1 MTDEKDFDFT
11 RYFELKKQL
20 EEASR
25 LYYKDGVSPMSDQDF
40 DFGLKEMEALEKK
53 YPELGGENSLT
64 KRVGN
69 DLVNDFAKVS
79 HAVPMLSIAN
89 VYSKEEMAEFVRAAE
104 DGLAELDEKRETRDE
119 RGGVLDERRETRD
132 ERGGVLDDK
141 CVGRES
147 HANSFAHDRDQHL
160 VLEPQRGES
169 TKTRVYSEDSGAAR
183 EEKGDVPRASNLEPR
198 ASNLEPRASKWI
210 CEKKIDGV
218 SLSIVYENGRLKQ
231 AATRGDGAQ
240 GDDVTLNALTIADI
254 PEYFDAK
261 KLKIAPSEI
270 PQGSFEVR
278 GEVYMEREAFER
290 LNERFI
296 LEGKKT
302 FQNCRN
308 TVSGSL
314 KLKSV
319 SECKTRPMRFFA
331 YHIPQS
337 KNKTHEENLKQLQRL
352 GFNTNAYWKADTVEE
367 IMKISEE
374 IGASRDSLPFDIDGM
389 VVKLN
394 NLEHQRALGSTSK
407 SPRWAIAY
415 KFKAERAYTPLLSVE
430 FQVGRTGAVT
440 PVANLS
446 PVRLA
451 GTTVKRATLHNF
463 DEVARLDLHFGDTV
477 GVEKGGEIIPKI
489 TDVKKELRPS
499 GALPVTAPA
508 VCPVCGE
515 PLTHIDDEVILRC
528 ENLHCKAQVQ
538 CLFEHFVSR
547 EAMNIE
553 NLGPSLIASLLETGK
568 IKRIPDLYRLT
579 LDDLLSQERMAQKSA
594 QNVFDAIEAS
604 KERSLEHLLHGLGIR
619 FVGRT
624 SARNLAKH
632 FRTLEKIRTATIGEL
647 QNVTDVGER
656 IGQSVY
662 NFFHTEIYTNEVDE
676 LIELGCPTEFKG
688 VVKTLFA
695 GQTAVITGTLP
706 NMDRDE
712 ARKIIEE
719 NGGKVSGSVSK
730 KTSWVLAGE
739 AAGSKLT
746 KANELG
752 IPVHDEAWL
761 MSQIAEGDSETD
773 DSAEIPAETATE
785 IDNSKENVA
794 LERASAKPRKDEQT
808 SLF

>member
-1 MTDEKDFDFT
+1 MDQKEIDRT

-40 DFGLKEMEALEKK
+40 DFGLKEMEKLEAK
-53 YPELGGENSLT
+53 YPELRGKDSLT
-64 KRVGN
+64 QRVGS
-69 DLVNDFAKVS
+69 DLTNDFAKVA

-89 VYSKEEMAEFVRAAE
+89 VYSAEEMAEFVKAAE
-104 DGLAELDEKRETRDE
+104 EGIAALDEGAANQDGLLRSARND
-119 RGGVLDERRETRD
+119 
-132 ERGGVLDDK
+132 
-141 CVGRES
+141 
-147 HANSFAHDRDQHL
+147 
-160 VLEPQRGES
+160 
-169 TKTRVYSEDSGAAR
+169 GAR
-183 EEKGDVPRASNLEPR
+183 
-198 ASNLEPRASKWI
+198 WI
-210 CEKKIDGV
+210 CERKIDGV

-231 AATRGDGAQ
+231 AATRGDGVQ

-254 PEYFDAK
+254 PEILDAK
-261 KLKIAPSEI
+261 KLKIDPSEI
-270 PQGSFEVR
+270 PQGTFEVR

-290 LNERFI
+290 LNEQFI
-296 LEGKKT
+296 LEGKKI
-302 FQNCRN
+302 FQNPRN

-319 SECKTRPMRFFA
+319 AECKARPMRFFA

-337 KNKTHEENLKQLQRL
+337 NNKTHEENLLQLKRL
-352 GFNTNAYWKADTVEE
+352 GFHTNDYWTADTTDE
-367 IMKISEE
+367 IMKISEQ
-374 IGASRDSLPFDIDGM
+374 IGASRDSLPFEIDGM

-394 NLEHQRALGSTSK
+394 DLALQRELGTTSK

-440 PVANLS
+440 PVANLA

-489 TDVKKELRPS
+489 TDVKKELRPE
-499 GALPVTAPA
+499 GAVPVTAPTN
-508 VCPVCGE
+508 CPVCGE

-528 ENLHCKAQVQ
+528 ENMHCAAQVQ

-553 NLGPSLIASLLETGK
+553 NLGPALIASLIATGK

-579 LDDLLSQERMAQKSA
+579 LEDLESQERMAKKSA
-594 QNVFDAIEAS
+594 KNVFDAIAAS
-604 KERSLEHLLHGLGIR
+604 KERSLENLLHGLGIR

-632 FRTLEKIRTATIGEL
+632 FRTLEAIRTATVEDL

-656 IGQSVY
+656 IGKSVY
-662 NFFHTEIYTNEVDE
+662 DFFHTERYTQEIDE
-676 LIELGCPTEFKG
+676 LIALGCPTEFKG
-688 VVKTLFA
+688 VVKTLFQ

-712 ARKIIEE
+712 ARKLIEE

-752 IPVHDEAWL
+752 IPIHDEAWL
-761 MSQIAEGDSETD
+761 LAQIAYANSTE
-773 DSAEIPAETATE
+773 PAENTDAKSSQPAASQN
-785 IDNSKENVA
+785 NSDSGKQ
-794 LERASAKPRKDEQT
+794 L

>member
-1 MTDEKDFDFT
+1 MDQKEIDLT

-25 LYYKDGVSPMSDQDF
+25 LYYKEGVSPMSDQDF
-40 DFGLKEMEALEKK
+40 DFGLKEMEALEAK
-53 YPELGGENSLT
+53 YPELRGQGSLT
-64 KRVGN
+64 QRVGS
-69 DLVNDFAKVS
+69 DLTNDFAKVA

-89 VYSKEEMAEFVRAAE
+89 VYSAEEMAEFVRAAE
-104 DGLAELDEKRETRDE
+104 EGIADLDPSAAPQ
-119 RGGVLDERRETRD
+119 
-132 ERGGVLDDK
+132 DDK
-141 CVGRES
+141 KRGPS
-147 HANSFAHDRDQHL
+147 H
-160 VLEPQRGES
+160 
-169 TKTRVYSEDSGAAR
+169 
-183 EEKGDVPRASNLEPR
+183 
-198 ASNLEPRASKWI
+198 KWI
-210 CEKKIDGV
+210 CERKIDGV

-231 AATRGDGAQ
+231 AATRGDGAL

-254 PEYFDAK
+254 PETLDAK
-261 KLKIAPSEI
+261 KLKIDPSEI
-270 PQGSFEVR
+270 PQGTFEVR

-290 LNERFI
+290 LNEQFI
-296 LEGKKT
+296 LEGKKI
-302 FQNCRN
+302 FQNPRN

-319 SECKTRPMRFFA
+319 AECKTRPMRFFA

-337 KNKTHEENLKQLQRL
+337 NNKTHEENLLQLKRL
-352 GFNTNAYWKADTVEE
+352 GFHTNDYWAADTTDE
-367 IMKISEE
+367 IMKISEQ
-374 IGASRDSLPFDIDGM
+374 IGASRDSLPFEIDGM

-394 NLEHQRALGSTSK
+394 DLSMQRALGTTSK

-440 PVANLS
+440 PVANLA

-489 TDVKKELRPS
+489 TDVKKELRPI
-499 GALPVTAPA
+499 GAQPVVAPEK
-508 VCPVCGE
+508 CPVCGE
-515 PLTHIDDEVILRC
+515 PLTHVDGEVILRC
-528 ENLHCKAQVQ
+528 ENMHCAAQVQ

-553 NLGPSLIASLLETGK
+553 NLGPALIASLIATGK

-579 LDDLLSQERMAQKSA
+579 LEDLESQERMAKKSA
-594 QNVFDAIEAS
+594 KNVFDAIAAS
-604 KERSLEHLLHGLGIR
+604 KEKSLENLLHGLGIR

-632 FRTLEKIRTATIGEL
+632 FRTLDKIRAATVEDL
-647 QNVTDVGER
+647 QNVNDVGER
-656 IGQSVY
+656 IGKSVY
-662 NFFHTEIYTNEVDE
+662 DFFHTERYRNEVEE
-676 LIELGCPTEFKG
+676 LIALGLPTEFKG
-688 VVKTLFA
+688 VVKTLFQ

-706 NMDRDE
+706 SMEREE
-712 ARKIIEE
+712 ARKLIEE

-761 MSQIAEGDSETD
+761 LEQIANSESGDSEENPASATTD
-773 DSAEIPAETATE
+773 AGTAT
-785 IDNSKENVA
+785 KEAATPKNA
-794 LERASAKPRKDEQT
+794 DANGQL

>member
-1 MTDEKDFDFT
+1 MDSQKDIDRT

-40 DFGLKEMEALEKK
+40 DFGLKEMEALEAK
-53 YPELGGENSLT
+53 YPELRGKGSLT
-64 KRVGN
+64 QRVGS
-69 DLVNDFAKVS
+69 DLTNDFAKVA

-89 VYSKEEMAEFVRAAE
+89 VYSEEEMREFVNAAE
-104 DGLAELDEKRETRDE
+104 EGIAA
-119 RGGVLDERRETRD
+119 LDERRETRD
-132 ERGGVLDDK
+132 ERSAQDDK
-141 CVGRES
+141 NDEADSPIPHSPKGASGDRAQS
-147 HANSFAHDRDQHL
+147 H
-160 VLEPQRGES
+160 
-169 TKTRVYSEDSGAAR
+169 
-183 EEKGDVPRASNLEPR
+183 
-198 ASNLEPRASKWI
+198 KWI
-210 CEKKIDGV
+210 CERKIDGV
-218 SLSIVYENGRLKQ
+218 SLSVVYENGRLKQ

-261 KLKIAPSEI
+261 KLKIDPSEI
-270 PQGSFEVR
+270 PQGTFEVR

-290 LNERFI
+290 LNEQFI
-296 LEGKKT
+296 LENKKT

-319 SECKTRPMRFFA
+319 AECKTRPMRFFA

-337 KNKTHEENLKQLQRL
+337 NNATHEENLKQLKRL
-352 GFNTNAYWKADTVEE
+352 GFHTNDYWTADTVDE
-367 IMKISEE
+367 IMAISEK

-394 NLEHQRALGSTSK
+394 DLAMQRELGTTSK

-440 PVANLS
+440 PVANLA

-489 TDVKKELRPS
+489 TDVKRELRPE
-499 GALPVTAPA
+499 GASPVTAPEK
-508 VCPVCGE
+508 CPVCGE
-515 PLTHIDDEVILRC
+515 PLTHIDGEVVLRC
-528 ENLHCKAQVQ
+528 ENMHCQAQVQ

-553 NLGPSLIASLLETGK
+553 NLGPALIASLLATGK

-579 LDDLLSQERMAQKSA
+579 LEDLESQERMAKKSAKNVFEAIQASKQKS
-594 QNVFDAIEAS
+594 
-604 KERSLEHLLHGLGIR
+604 LENLLHGLGIR

-632 FRTLEKIRTATIGEL
+632 FRTLEKIRTATVEDL

-656 IGQSVY
+656 IGKSVY
-662 NFFHTEIYTNEVDE
+662 DFFHTPLYTNEIDE
-676 LIELGCPTEFKG
+676 LVSLGLPTEFKG
-688 VVKTLFA
+688 VVKTLFQ

-712 ARKIIEE
+712 ARKL
-719 NGGKVSGSVSK
+719 
-730 KTSWVLAGE
+730 TGE

-761 MSQIAEGDSETD
+761 VSQIANADDADET
-773 DSAEIPAETATE
+773 SADETASA
-785 IDNSKENVA
+785 NEN
-794 LERASAKPRKDEQT
+794 ASSSTKAAEDQM
-808 SLF
+808 SLKL

>member
-1 MTDEKDFDFT
+1 MSEQKDIDRT

-40 DFGLKEMEALEKK
+40 DFGLKEMEALEAK
-53 YPELGGENSLT
+53 YPELRGKDSLT
-64 KRVGN
+64 QRVGS
-69 DLVNDFAKVS
+69 DLTNDFAKVA

-89 VYSKEEMAEFVRAAE
+89 VYSEEEMREFVNAAE
-104 DGLAELDEKRETRDE
+104 DGIAALSDVTPHSVAGSVNMEKPIPAQGQNDN
-119 RGGVLDERRETRD
+119 L
-132 ERGGVLDDK
+132 
-141 CVGRES
+141 S
-147 HANSFAHDRDQHL
+147 SFVSRL
-160 VLEPQRGES
+160 S
-169 TKTRVYSEDSGAAR
+169 SK
-183 EEKGDVPRASNLEPR
+183 
-198 ASNLEPRASKWI
+198 KWI
-210 CEKKIDGV
+210 CERKIDGV
-218 SLSIVYENGRLKQ
+218 SLSLVYENGRLKQ
-231 AATRGDGAQ
+231 AATRGDGVQ

-261 KLKIAPSEI
+261 KLKIDSSEI
-270 PQGSFEVR
+270 PQGTFEVR

-290 LNERFI
+290 LNEQFI
-296 LEGKKT
+296 LENKKT

-319 SECKTRPMRFFA
+319 AECKTRPMRFFA

-337 KNKTHEENLKQLQRL
+337 NNKTHEENLKQLKRL
-352 GFNTNAYWKADTVEE
+352 GFHTNDYWTADTVDE
-367 IMKISEE
+367 IMKISED

-394 NLEHQRALGSTSK
+394 DLAMQRELGSTSK

-440 PVANLS
+440 PVANLA

-463 DEVARLDLHFGDTV
+463 DEVARLDLHYGDTV

-489 TDVKKELRPS
+489 TDVKRELRPA
-499 GALPVTAPA
+499 GASPVIAPEK
-508 VCPVCGE
+508 CPVCGE
-515 PLTHIDDEVILRC
+515 PLTHIDGEVILRC
-528 ENLHCKAQVQ
+528 ENMHCQAQVQ

-553 NLGPSLIASLLETGK
+553 NLGPALIASLLATGK

-579 LDDLLSQERMAQKSA
+579 LEDLESQERMAKKSA
-594 QNVFDAIEAS
+594 KNVFDAIQAS
-604 KERSLEHLLHGLGIR
+604 KQKSLENLLHGLGIR

-624 SARNLAKH
+624 SARNIAKH
-632 FRTLEKIRTATIGEL
+632 FRTLEKIRTATVEEL

-656 IGQSVY
+656 IGKSVY
-662 NFFHTEIYTNEVDE
+662 EFFHTPLYTNEIDE
-676 LIELGCPTEFKG
+676 LVSLGLPTEFKG
-688 VVKTLFA
+688 VVKTLFQ

-712 ARKIIEE
+712 ARKLIEE

-761 MSQIAEGDSETD
+761 MAQIANADANADDGSTSSPTD
-773 DSAEIPAETATE
+773 GSTGSPTYGSTGSPTDGSAEKIADAQAPAT
-785 IDNSKENVA
+785 KEDQ
-794 LERASAKPRKDEQT
+794 L
-808 SLF
+808 SLNL

>member
-1 MTDEKDFDFT
+1 MTDEKNFDFT

-25 LYYKDGVSPMSDQDF
+25 LYYKDGYSPMSDQDF
-40 DFGLKEMEALEKK
+40 DFGLKEMEALEAK
-53 YPELGGENSLT
+53 YPELRGKDSLT
-64 KRVGN
+64 QRVGS
-69 DLVNDFAKVS
+69 DLTNDFAKVT

-89 VYSKEEMAEFVRAAE
+89 VYSAEEMAEFVKAAE
-104 DGLAELDEKRETRDE
+104 DGIAEIDSSAL
-119 RGGVLDERRETRD
+119 RGAGTN
-132 ERGGVLDDK
+132 
-141 CVGRES
+141 
-147 HANSFAHDRDQHL
+147 HAA
-160 VLEPQRGES
+160 
-169 TKTRVYSEDSGAAR
+169 K
-183 EEKGDVPRASNLEPR
+183 
-198 ASNLEPRASKWI
+198 KWI
-210 CEKKIDGV
+210 CERKIDGV

-231 AATRGDGAQ
+231 AATRGDGVQ

-254 PEYFDAK
+254 PETLDAK
-261 KLKIAPSEI
+261 KLKIDPSEI
-270 PQGSFEVR
+270 PQGTFEVR

-290 LNERFI
+290 LNEQFV
-296 LEGKKT
+296 LEGKKI
-302 FQNCRN
+302 FQNPRN

-319 SECKTRPMRFFA
+319 AECKTRPMRFFA

-337 KNKTHEENLKQLQRL
+337 NNATHEENLQLLKKL
-352 GFNTNAYWKADTVEE
+352 GFHTNDYWKADTVDE
-367 IMKISEE
+367 IMKISED
-374 IGASRDSLPFDIDGM
+374 IGASRDSLPFEIDGM

-394 NLEHQRALGSTSK
+394 DLAMQRELGTTSK

-440 PVANLS
+440 PVANLA

-489 TDVKKELRPS
+489 TDVKKELRPI
-499 GALPVTAPA
+499 GAEPVTAPTN
-508 VCPVCGE
+508 CPECGE
-515 PLTHIDDEVILRC
+515 PLSHIDGEVVLRC
-528 ENLHCKAQVQ
+528 ENLHCKAMVQ

-553 NLGPSLIASLLETGK
+553 NLGPSLIASLLTTGK

-579 LDDLLSQERMAQKSA
+579 LEDLESQERMAKKSA
-594 QNVFDAIEAS
+594 QNVYDAIQKS
-604 KERSLEHLLHGLGIR
+604 KERSLENLLHGLGIR

-632 FRTLEKIRTATIGEL
+632 FRTLEKIRTATVEDL
-647 QNVTDVGER
+647 QNVNDVGER
-656 IGQSVY
+656 IGKSVY
-662 NFFHTEIYTNEVDE
+662 DFFHTERYTQEIDE
-676 LIELGCPTEFKG
+676 LVELGCPTEFKG
-688 VVKTLFA
+688 VVKTLFQ

-712 ARKIIEE
+712 ARKLIEE

-761 MSQIAEGDSETD
+761 LEQIANAGD
-773 DSAEIPAETATE
+773 DSGAGSSANDGSEMPAASPAS
-785 IDNSKENVA
+785 DKSDANEN
-794 LERASAKPRKDEQT
+794 RAGNADANGQL

>member
-1 MTDEKDFDFT
+1 MSEQKDIDRT

-40 DFGLKEMEALEKK
+40 DFGLKEMEALEAK
-53 YPELGGENSLT
+53 YPELRGKGSLT
-64 KRVGN
+64 QKVGS
-69 DLVNDFAKVS
+69 DLTNDFAKVA

-89 VYSKEEMAEFVRAAE
+89 VYSEEEMREFVRAAE
-104 DGLAELDEKRETRDE
+104 EGIASLETSLDPSRIRAQDDEKGHAQGDEKRAT
-119 RGGVLDERRETRD
+119 
-132 ERGGVLDDK
+132 
-141 CVGRES
+141 
-147 HANSFAHDRDQHL
+147 
-160 VLEPQRGES
+160 
-169 TKTRVYSEDSGAAR
+169 
-183 EEKGDVPRASNLEPR
+183 
-198 ASNLEPRASKWI
+198 WI
-210 CEKKIDGV
+210 CERKIDGV
-218 SLSIVYENGRLKQ
+218 SLSVVYENGRLKQ

-261 KLKIAPSEI
+261 KLKIDPSEI
-270 PQGSFEVR
+270 PQGTFEVR

-290 LNERFI
+290 LNEQFI
-296 LEGKKT
+296 LENKKT

-319 SECKTRPMRFFA
+319 AECKTRPMRFFA

-337 KNKTHEENLKQLQRL
+337 INATHEENLKQLKRL
-352 GFNTNAYWKADTVEE
+352 GFHTNDYWTANTVDE

-394 NLEHQRALGSTSK
+394 DLAMQRELGSTSK

-440 PVANLS
+440 PVANLA

-463 DEVARLDLHFGDTV
+463 DEVARLDLHYGDTV

-489 TDVKKELRPS
+489 TDVKRELRPA
-499 GALPVTAPA
+499 GASPVVAPEK
-508 VCPVCGE
+508 CPVCGE
-515 PLTHIDDEVILRC
+515 PLTHIDGEVILRC
-528 ENLHCKAQVQ
+528 ENMHCQAQVQ

-553 NLGPSLIASLLETGK
+553 NLGPALIASLLATGK

-579 LDDLLSQERMAQKSA
+579 LEDLESQERMAKKSA
-594 QNVFDAIEAS
+594 KNVFDAIAAS
-604 KERSLEHLLHGLGIR
+604 KQRSLENLLHGLGIR

-624 SARNLAKH
+624 SARNIAKH
-632 FRTLEKIRTATIGEL
+632 FRTLEKIRTATVEEL

-656 IGQSVY
+656 IGKSVY
-662 NFFHTEIYTNEVDE
+662 EFFHTPLYTNEIDE
-676 LIELGCPTEFKG
+676 LVALGLPTEFKG
-688 VVKTLFA
+688 VVKTLFQ

-712 ARKIIEE
+712 ARKLIEE

-761 MSQIAEGDSETD
+761 MAQIANADESGD
-773 DSAEIPAETATE
+773 DSDENDAPANEASHATKPAE
-785 IDNSKENVA
+785 D
-794 LERASAKPRKDEQT
+794 QM
-808 SLF
+808 SLDI

>member
-1 MTDEKDFDFT
+1 MESQKELDRT

-53 YPELGGENSLT
+53 YPELGGANSLT
-64 KRVGN
+64 KKVGS
-69 DLVNDFAKVS
+69 DLTNDFAKVS

-89 VYSKEEMAEFVRAAE
+89 VYSEEEMREFVNAAE
-104 DGLAELDEKRETRDE
+104 EGIAGLDSIASLQNDNSSVTPHSVAGAVDTENPIPAQ
-119 RGGVLDERRETRD
+119 
-132 ERGGVLDDK
+132 
-141 CVGRES
+141 GRKDNSSSKGANGDRPHTS
-147 HANSFAHDRDQHL
+147 HLTPH
-160 VLEPQRGES
+160 
-169 TKTRVYSEDSGAAR
+169 
-183 EEKGDVPRASNLEPR
+183 
-198 ASNLEPRASKWI
+198 KWI
-210 CEKKIDGV
+210 CERKIDGV
-218 SLSIVYENGRLKQ
+218 SLSLVYENGRLKQ

-261 KLKIAPSEI
+261 KLKINPSEI
-270 PQGSFEVR
+270 PQGTFEVR

-290 LNERFI
+290 LNEQFI
-296 LEGKKT
+296 LENKKT

-319 SECKTRPMRFFA
+319 AECKTRPMRFFA

-337 KNKTHEENLKQLQRL
+337 NNATHEENLKQLKRL
-352 GFNTNAYWKADTVEE
+352 GFHTNDYWTADTVDE

-394 NLEHQRALGSTSK
+394 DLAMQRELGSTSK

-440 PVANLS
+440 PVANLA

-489 TDVKKELRPS
+489 TDVKRELRPA
-499 GALPVTAPA
+499 GAMPVTAPEK
-508 VCPVCGE
+508 CPVCGE
-515 PLTHIDDEVILRC
+515 PLTHIDGEVVLRC
-528 ENLHCKAQVQ
+528 ENMHCQAQVQ

-553 NLGPSLIASLLETGK
+553 NLGPALIASLLASGK

-579 LDDLLSQERMAQKSA
+579 LEDLESQERMAKKSAKNVYDAINASKQKS
-594 QNVFDAIEAS
+594 
-604 KERSLEHLLHGLGIR
+604 LENLLHGLGIR

-632 FRTLEKIRTATIGEL
+632 FRTLEKIRTATVEEL

-656 IGQSVY
+656 IGKSVY
-662 NFFHTEIYTNEVDE
+662 DFFHTPLYTNEIDE
-676 LIELGCPTEFKG
+676 LVALGLPTEFKG
-688 VVKTLFA
+688 VVKTLFQ

-712 ARKIIEE
+712 ARKLIEE

-746 KANELG
+746 NANELG
-752 IPVHDEAWL
+752 LPVHDEAWL
-761 MSQIAEGDSETD
+761 VAQIANADAASDAVSD
-773 DSAEIPAETATE
+773 DGINNRP
-785 IDNSKENVA
+785 DPGMN
-794 LERASAKPRKDEQT
+794 PG
-808 SLF
+808 

>member
-1 MTDEKDFDFT
+1 MDQKELDRT

-40 DFGLKEMEALEKK
+40 DFGLKEMEALEAKH
-53 YPELGGENSLT
+53 PELRGKESLT
-64 KRVGN
+64 QRVGS
-69 DLVNDFAKVS
+69 DLTNDFAKVA

-89 VYSKEEMAEFVRAAE
+89 VYSEEEMREFVRAAE
-104 DGLAELDEKRETRDE
+104 EGIAALDERRQPYKASDATNEVGHNRAEWLGLERSDSPKTRDE
-119 RGGVLDERRETRD
+119 REIPGQAGN
-132 ERGGVLDDK
+132 DK
-141 CVGRES
+141 FA
-147 HANSFAHDRDQHL
+147 ANDKHDRAHTSKRSDLSSKH
-160 VLEPQRGES
+160 
-169 TKTRVYSEDSGAAR
+169 
-183 EEKGDVPRASNLEPR
+183 
-198 ASNLEPRASKWI
+198 KWI
-210 CEKKIDGV
+210 CERKIDGV
-218 SLSIVYENGRLKQ
+218 SLSLVYENGRLKQ

-240 GDDVTLNALTIADI
+240 GDDVTNNALTIKDI

-261 KLKIAPSEI
+261 KLKIDPSEI
-270 PQGSFEVR
+270 PQGTFEVR

-290 LNERFI
+290 LNEQFI
-296 LEGKKT
+296 LENKKT

-319 SECKTRPMRFFA
+319 AECKTRPMRFFA

-337 KNKTHEENLKQLQRL
+337 NNATHEENLKQLKRL
-352 GFNTNAYWKADTVEE
+352 GFHTNDYWTADTVDE
-367 IMKISEE
+367 IMAISEK

-394 NLEHQRALGSTSK
+394 DLAMQRELGSTSK

-440 PVANLS
+440 PVANLA

-463 DEVARLDLHFGDTV
+463 DEVARLDLHYGDTV

-489 TDVKKELRPS
+489 TDVKRELRPE
-499 GALPVTAPA
+499 GAKPVIAPEK
-508 VCPVCGE
+508 CPVCGE
-515 PLTHIDDEVILRC
+515 PLTHIDGEVILRC
-528 ENLHCKAQVQ
+528 ENMHCQAQVQ

-553 NLGPSLIASLLETGK
+553 NLGPALIASLLATGK

-579 LDDLLSQERMAQKSA
+579 LEDLESQERMAKKSAKNVYDAIAASKQKS
-594 QNVFDAIEAS
+594 
-604 KERSLEHLLHGLGIR
+604 LENLLHGLGIR

-624 SARNLAKH
+624 SARNIAKH
-632 FRTLEKIRTATIGEL
+632 FRTLEKIRTATVEEL

-656 IGQSVY
+656 IGKSVY
-662 NFFHTEIYTNEVDE
+662 DFFHTPLYTNEIDE
-676 LIELGCPTEFKG
+676 LVALGLPTEFKG
-688 VVKTLFA
+688 IVKTLFQ

-712 ARKIIEE
+712 ARKLIEE

-761 MSQIAEGDSETD
+761 MAQITGADAATD
-773 DSAEIPAETATE
+773 DGSTGSPTISPTDSSAAPAA
-785 IDNSKENVA
+785 KEDQ
-794 LERASAKPRKDEQT
+794 L
-808 SLF
+808 SLNL

>member
-1 MTDEKDFDFT
+1 MTDQKEIDFS

-25 LYYKDGVSPMSDQDF
+25 LYYKDGYSPMSDQDF
-40 DFGLKEMEALEKK
+40 DFGLKEMEALEAK
-53 YPELGGENSLT
+53 YPELRGKNSLT
-64 KRVGN
+64 QKVGS
-69 DLVNDFAKVS
+69 DLTNDFAKVA

-89 VYSKEEMAEFVRAAE
+89 VYSEEEMREFVNAAE
-104 DGLAELDEKRETRDE
+104 EGINSLDERRQPYKASDATNEVGHNRAEWLGLERSDSPKTRDE
-119 RGGVLDERRETRD
+119 RENSPIPHSPKGANGDRAQ
-132 ERGGVLDDK
+132 
-141 CVGRES
+141 S
-147 HANSFAHDRDQHL
+147 H
-160 VLEPQRGES
+160 
-169 TKTRVYSEDSGAAR
+169 T
-183 EEKGDVPRASNLEPR
+183 
-198 ASNLEPRASKWI
+198 WI
-210 CEKKIDGV
+210 CERKIDGV
-218 SLSIVYENGRLKQ
+218 SLSLVYENGRLKQ

-240 GDDVTLNALTIADI
+240 GDDVTNNALTIKDI

-261 KLKIAPSEI
+261 KLKIDPSEI
-270 PQGSFEVR
+270 PQGTFEVR

-290 LNERFI
+290 LNEQFI
-296 LEGKKT
+296 LENKKT

-319 SECKTRPMRFFA
+319 AECKTRPMRFFA

-337 KNKTHEENLKQLQRL
+337 NNATHEENLKQLKRL
-352 GFNTNAYWKADTVEE
+352 GFHTNDYWTADTVDE
-367 IMKISEE
+367 IMAISEK

-394 NLEHQRALGSTSK
+394 DLAMQRELGSTSK

-440 PVANLS
+440 PVANLA

-463 DEVARLDLHFGDTV
+463 DEVARLDLHYGDTV

-489 TDVKKELRPS
+489 TDVKRELRPE
-499 GALPVTAPA
+499 GAKPVIAPEK
-508 VCPVCGE
+508 CPVCGE
-515 PLTHIDDEVILRC
+515 PLTHIDGEVILRC
-528 ENLHCKAQVQ
+528 ENMHCQAQVQ

-553 NLGPSLIASLLETGK
+553 NLGPALIASLLSTGK

-579 LDDLLSQERMAQKSA
+579 LEDLESQERMAKKSAKNVYDAIAASKQKS
-594 QNVFDAIEAS
+594 
-604 KERSLEHLLHGLGIR
+604 LENLLHGLGIR

-624 SARNLAKH
+624 SARNIAKH
-632 FRTLEKIRTATIGEL
+632 FRTLEKIRTATVEEL

-656 IGQSVY
+656 IGKSVY
-662 NFFHTEIYTNEVDE
+662 DFFHTPLYTNEIDE
-676 LIELGCPTEFKG
+676 LVALGIPTEFKG
-688 VVKTLFA
+688 IVKTLFQ

-712 ARKIIEE
+712 ARKLIEE

-761 MSQIAEGDSETD
+761 MAQIANADAATD
-773 DSAEIPAETATE
+773 DDSTGSPTTSPTDSSAAPAA
-785 IDNSKENVA
+785 KEDQ
-794 LERASAKPRKDEQT
+794 L
-808 SLF
+808 SLNL

>member
-1 MTDEKDFDFT
+1 MDQKELDRT

-40 DFGLKEMEALEKK
+40 DFGLKEMEALEAK
-53 YPELGGENSLT
+53 YPELRGKNSLT
-64 KRVGN
+64 QRVGS
-69 DLVNDFAKVS
+69 DLTNDFAKVA

-89 VYSKEEMAEFVRAAE
+89 VYSEEEMREFVTAAE
-104 DGLAELDEKRETRDE
+104 EGINS
-119 RGGVLDERRETRD
+119 LDERLKTKET
-132 ERGGVLDDK
+132 
-141 CVGRES
+141 
-147 HANSFAHDRDQHL
+147 Q
-160 VLEPQRGES
+160 GES
-169 TKTRVYSEDSGAAR
+169 RTDKLAGQYDRAVAPDAEGVKDER
-183 EEKGDVPRASNLEPR
+183 EEKTSLSSIVLS
-198 ASNLEPRASKWI
+198 SKHKWI
-210 CEKKIDGV
+210 CERKIDGV
-218 SLSIVYENGRLKQ
+218 SLSLVYENGRLKQ

-240 GDDVTLNALTIADI
+240 GDDVTLNALTIKDI

-261 KLKIAPSEI
+261 KLKIDPSEI
-270 PQGSFEVR
+270 PQGTFEVR

-290 LNERFI
+290 LNEQFI
-296 LEGKKT
+296 LENKKT

-319 SECKTRPMRFFA
+319 AECKTRPMRFFA

-337 KNKTHEENLKQLQRL
+337 NNATHEENLKQLKRL
-352 GFNTNAYWKADTVEE
+352 GFHTNDYWTADTVDE
-367 IMKISEE
+367 IMAISEK

-394 NLEHQRALGSTSK
+394 DLAMQRELGSTSK

-440 PVANLS
+440 PVANLA

-463 DEVARLDLHFGDTV
+463 DEVARLDLHYGDTV

-489 TDVKKELRPS
+489 TDVKRELRPE
-499 GALPVTAPA
+499 GAKPVIAPEK
-508 VCPVCGE
+508 CPVCGE
-515 PLTHIDDEVILRC
+515 PLTHIDGEVILRC
-528 ENLHCKAQVQ
+528 ENMHCQAQVQ

-553 NLGPSLIASLLETGK
+553 NLGPALIASLLATGK

-579 LDDLLSQERMAQKSA
+579 LEDLESQERMAKKSA
-594 QNVFDAIEAS
+594 KNVFDAIEAS
-604 KERSLEHLLHGLGIR
+604 KQKSLENLLHGLGIR

-624 SARNLAKH
+624 SARNIAKH
-632 FRTLEKIRTATIGEL
+632 FRTLEKIRTATVEEL

-656 IGQSVY
+656 IGKSVY
-662 NFFHTEIYTNEVDE
+662 EFFHTPLYTQEIEE
-676 LIELGCPTEFKG
+676 LIALGLPTEFKG
-688 VVKTLFA
+688 VVKTLFQ

-712 ARKIIEE
+712 ARKLIEE

-761 MSQIAEGDSETD
+761 VAQIANADAASDDGSTGSPTD
-773 DSAEIPAETATE
+773 GSTEKTADAQAPAA
-785 IDNSKENVA
+785 KEDQLS
-794 LERASAKPRKDEQT
+794 LE
-808 SLF
+808 L

>member
-1 MTDEKDFDFT
+1 MTEQKDFDYT

-25 LYYKDGVSPMSDQDF
+25 LYYKEGVSPMSDQDF
-40 DFGLKEMEALEKK
+40 DFGLKEMEALEAK
-53 YPELGGENSLT
+53 YPELRGQGSLT
-64 KRVGN
+64 QRVGS
-69 DLVNDFAKVS
+69 DLTNDFAKVA

-89 VYSKEEMAEFVRAAE
+89 VYSAEEMAEFVRAAE
-104 DGLAELDEKRETRDE
+104 DGIADVSMDSIASLQNDTGDKM
-119 RGGVLDERRETRD
+119 RGP
-132 ERGGVLDDK
+132 
-141 CVGRES
+141 S
-147 HANSFAHDRDQHL
+147 H
-160 VLEPQRGES
+160 
-169 TKTRVYSEDSGAAR
+169 
-183 EEKGDVPRASNLEPR
+183 
-198 ASNLEPRASKWI
+198 KWI
-210 CEKKIDGV
+210 CERKIDGV

-261 KLKIAPSEI
+261 KLKIDPSEI
-270 PQGSFEVR
+270 PQGIFEVR

-290 LNERFI
+290 LNEQFI
-296 LEGKKT
+296 LEGKKI
-302 FQNCRN
+302 FQNPRN

-319 SECKTRPMRFFA
+319 AECKTRPMRFFA

-337 KNKTHEENLKQLQRL
+337 DNKTHEENLQQLKKL
-352 GFNTNAYWKADTVEE
+352 GFHTNDYWTADNTDE
-367 IMKISEE
+367 IMKISED
-374 IGASRDSLPFDIDGM
+374 IGASRDSLPFEIDGM

-394 NLEHQRALGSTSK
+394 DLAMQRELGTTSK

-440 PVANLS
+440 PVANLA

-489 TDVKKELRPS
+489 TDVKKELRPA
-499 GALPVTAPA
+499 GAQPVAAPSN
-508 VCPVCGE
+508 CPVCGE
-515 PLTHIDDEVILRC
+515 PLAHIDGEVILRC
-528 ENLHCKAQVQ
+528 ENMHCAAQVQ

-553 NLGPSLIASLLETGK
+553 NLGPALIASLIATGK

-579 LDDLLSQERMAQKSA
+579 IEDLESQERMAKKSA
-594 QNVFDAIEAS
+594 KNVYDAIAAS
-604 KERSLEHLLHGLGIR
+604 KERSLENLLHGLGIR

-632 FRTLEKIRTATIGEL
+632 FRTLEAIRTATVEDL

-656 IGQSVY
+656 IGKSVY
-662 NFFHTEIYTNEVDE
+662 DFFHTERYTQEIDE
-676 LIELGCPTEFKG
+676 LVELGCPTEFKG
-688 VVKTLFA
+688 VVKTLFQ

-706 NMDRDE
+706 SMEREE
-712 ARKIIEE
+712 ARKLIEE

-761 MSQIAEGDSETD
+761 LEQIAAADSGDIPSDEGAGDTSD
-773 DSAEIPAETATE
+773 GSKKPA
-785 IDNSKENVA
+785 
-794 LERASAKPRKDEQT
+794 ASATSDSGDKQKTAGDTPAADANGQL

>member
-1 MTDEKDFDFT
+1 MSDQKDIDRT

-40 DFGLKEMEALEKK
+40 DFGLKEMEALEAK
-53 YPELGGENSLT
+53 YPELRGKESLT
-64 KRVGN
+64 QRVGS
-69 DLVNDFAKVS
+69 DLTNDFAKVA

-89 VYSKEEMAEFVRAAE
+89 VYSEEEMREFVRAAE
-104 DGLAELDEKRETRDE
+104 EGIAALDERRQPYKASDATNEIGHNRAEWLGLERSDSPKTRDE
-119 RGGVLDERRETRD
+119 REIPGQAGN
-132 ERGGVLDDK
+132 DK
-141 CVGRES
+141 
-147 HANSFAHDRDQHL
+147 HDRAHTSKRSDLTAH
-160 VLEPQRGES
+160 
-169 TKTRVYSEDSGAAR
+169 
-183 EEKGDVPRASNLEPR
+183 
-198 ASNLEPRASKWI
+198 KWI
-210 CEKKIDGV
+210 CERKIDGV
-218 SLSIVYENGRLKQ
+218 SLSLVYENGRLKQ
-231 AATRGDGAQ
+231 AATRGDGVQ
-240 GDDVTLNALTIADI
+240 GDDVTLNALTIKDI
-254 PEYFDAK
+254 PEHFDAK
-261 KLKIAPSEI
+261 KLKIDPSEI
-270 PQGSFEVR
+270 PQGTFEVR
-278 GEVYMEREAFER
+278 GEVYMEREAFEH
-290 LNERFI
+290 LNEQFI
-296 LEGKKT
+296 LENKKT

-319 SECKTRPMRFFA
+319 AECKTRPMRFFA

-337 KNKTHEENLKQLQRL
+337 NNATHEENLKQLKRL
-352 GFNTNAYWKADTVEE
+352 GFHTNDYWTADTVDE
-367 IMKISEE
+367 IMAISEK

-394 NLEHQRALGSTSK
+394 DLAMQRELGSTSK

-440 PVANLS
+440 PVANLA

-451 GTTVKRATLHNF
+451 GPTVKRATPHNF
-463 DEVARLDLHFGDTV
+463 DEVARLDLHYGDTV

-489 TDVKKELRPS
+489 TDVKKELRPA
-499 GALPVTAPA
+499 GAQPVTAPDK
-508 VCPVCGE
+508 CPECGE
-515 PLTHIDDEVILRC
+515 PLTHIDGEVILRC

-553 NLGPSLIASLLETGK
+553 NLGPALIASLLATGK

-579 LDDLLSQERMAQKSA
+579 LEDLESQERMAKKSA
-594 QNVFDAIEAS
+594 KNVFDAIQAS
-604 KERSLEHLLHGLGIR
+604 KQKSLENLLHGLGIR

-624 SARNLAKH
+624 SARNIAKH
-632 FRTLEKIRTATIGEL
+632 FRTLEKIRTATVEEL

-656 IGQSVY
+656 IGKSVY
-662 NFFHTEIYTNEVDE
+662 EFFHTPLYTNEIDE
-676 LIELGCPTEFKG
+676 LVALGLPTKFKG
-688 VVKTLFA
+688 IVKTLFQ

-712 ARKIIEE
+712 ARKLIEE

-761 MSQIAEGDSETD
+761 MAQIANADQ
-773 DSAEIPAETATE
+773 SADGNSQPQNDESSVTISAAT
-785 IDNSKENVA
+785 
-794 LERASAKPRKDEQT
+794 ASAKEDQL
-808 SLF
+808 SLNL

>member
-1 MTDEKDFDFT
+1 MSETRATDFS

-25 LYYKDGVSPMSDQDF
+25 LYYKDGYSPMSDQDF
-40 DFGLKEMEALEKK
+40 DFGLKEMEALEAK
-53 YPELGGENSLT
+53 YPELRGNASLT
-64 KRVGN
+64 QHVGS
-69 DLVNDFAKVS
+69 DLTNDFAKVS

-89 VYSKEEMAEFVRAAE
+89 VYSAEEMAEFVKAAE
-104 DGLAELDEKRETRDE
+104 EGMENLGAGKRAT
-119 RGGVLDERRETRD
+119 
-132 ERGGVLDDK
+132 
-141 CVGRES
+141 S
-147 HANSFAHDRDQHL
+147 AH
-160 VLEPQRGES
+160 
-169 TKTRVYSEDSGAAR
+169 T
-183 EEKGDVPRASNLEPR
+183 
-198 ASNLEPRASKWI
+198 WI
-210 CEKKIDGV
+210 CERKIDGV
-218 SLSIVYENGRLKQ
+218 SLSLVYENGRLKQ

-254 PEYFDAK
+254 PETLDAK
-261 KLKIAPSEI
+261 KLKIDPSEI
-270 PQGSFEVR
+270 PQGTFEVR
-278 GEVYMEREAFER
+278 GEVYMERSAFEE
-290 LNERFI
+290 LNDRFV

-302 FQNCRN
+302 FQNPRN

-319 SECKTRPMRFFA
+319 AECKTRPMRFLA

-337 KNKTHEENLKQLQRL
+337 NNSTHEENLQQLKKL
-352 GFNTNAYWKADTVEE
+352 GFHTNDFWTAENVDE
-367 IMKISEE
+367 IMKISEQ
-374 IGASRDSLPFDIDGM
+374 IGESRDSLPFDIDGM

-394 NLEHQRALGSTSK
+394 DLAMQRALGTTSK

-440 PVANLS
+440 PVANLA

-463 DEVARLDLHFGDTV
+463 DEVARLDLHYGDTV

-489 TDVKKELRPS
+489 TDVKKELRPA
-499 GALPVTAPA
+499 GAMPIVAPER
-508 VCPVCGE
+508 CPVCGE
-515 PLTHIDDEVILRC
+515 PLTHIDGEVVLRC
-528 ENLHCKAQVQ
+528 DNLHCKAMVQ

-553 NLGPSLIASLLETGK
+553 NMGPSLIASLLETGK

-579 LDDLLSQERMAQKSA
+579 VEDLQSQERMAEKSAKNVYEAIQKSKD
-594 QNVFDAIEAS
+594 Q
-604 KERSLEHLLHGLGIR
+604 SLERLLHGLGIR

-624 SARNLAKH
+624 SAKNLAKH
-632 FRTLEKIRTATIGEL
+632 FRTLEKIRTATIEDL

-656 IGQSVY
+656 IGKSVY
-662 NFFHTEIYTNEVDE
+662 DFFHTPVYTNEVDE
-676 LIELGCPTEFKG
+676 LVELGCPTEFKG
-688 VVKTLFA
+688 IIKSLFQ

-706 NMDRDE
+706 NMEREE
-712 ARKIIEE
+712 ARRLIEE

-746 KANELG
+746 KAKELG
-752 IPVHDEAWL
+752 VPVHDEAWL
-761 MSQIAEGDSETD
+761 MEQIANSDSGESSDSGNESTD
-773 DSAEIPAETATE
+773 GTTSAEKEKPAAQG
-785 IDNSKENVA
+785 NGQ
-794 LERASAKPRKDEQT
+794 L

>member
-1 MTDEKDFDFT
+1 MIDQKEIDFS

-25 LYYKDGVSPMSDQDF
+25 LYYKDGISPMSDQDF
-40 DFGLKEMEALEKK
+40 DFGLKEMEKLEKT
-53 YPELGGENSLT
+53 YPELASKASLT
-64 KRVGN
+64 KKVGS
-69 DLVNDFAKVS
+69 DLTNDFAKIT

-89 VYSKEEMAEFVRAAE
+89 VYSAEEMAEFVKAAE
-104 DGLAELDEKRETRDE
+104 DAAPESGL
-119 RGGVLDERRETRD
+119 G
-132 ERGGVLDDK
+132 
-141 CVGRES
+141 
-147 HANSFAHDRDQHL
+147 
-160 VLEPQRGES
+160 
-169 TKTRVYSEDSGAAR
+169 
-183 EEKGDVPRASNLEPR
+183 PRASSLGPHI
-198 ASNLEPRASKWI
+198 WI
-210 CEKKIDGV
+210 CERKIDGV
-218 SLSIVYENGRLKQ
+218 SLSVIYENGRLKQ
-231 AATRGDGAQ
+231 AVTRGDGTQ

-254 PEYFDAK
+254 PETLDAK
-261 KLKIAPSEI
+261 KLKIDPGEI
-270 PQGSFEVR
+270 PQGIFEVR

-290 LNERFI
+290 LNEQFI
-296 LEGKKT
+296 LEGKKI
-302 FQNCRN
+302 FQNPRN

-319 SECKTRPMRFFA
+319 AECKTRPMRFFA

-337 KNKTHEENLKQLQRL
+337 GNKTHEENLLQLKKL
-352 GFNTNAYWKADTVEE
+352 GFHTNDYWKADTVDE
-367 IMKISEE
+367 IMKISED
-374 IGASRDSLPFDIDGM
+374 IGASRDSLPFEIDGM

-394 NLEHQRALGSTSK
+394 DLAMQRELGTTSK

-440 PVANLS
+440 PVANLA

-489 TDVKKELRPS
+489 TDVKKELRPA

-508 VCPVCGE
+508 NCPECGE
-515 PLTHIDDEVILRC
+515 PLTHVDGEVILRC

-553 NLGPSLIASLLETGK
+553 NLGPALIASLIASGK

-579 LDDLLSQERMAQKSA
+579 IEDLESQERMAKKSA
-594 QNVFDAIEAS
+594 KNVFDAIAAS
-604 KERSLEHLLHGLGIR
+604 KEKSLENLLHGLGIR

-632 FRTLEKIRTATIGEL
+632 FRTLEKIRTATVEDL
-647 QNVTDVGER
+647 QNVNDVGER
-656 IGQSVY
+656 IGKSVY
-662 NFFHTEIYTNEVDE
+662 DFFHTPLYTNEIDE
-676 LIELGCPTEFKG
+676 LVELGLPTEFKG
-688 VVKTLFA
+688 VVKTLFQ

-706 NMDRDE
+706 NMEREE
-712 ARKIIEE
+712 ARKLIEE

-761 MSQIAEGDSETD
+761 LAQIAGA
-773 DSAEIPAETATE
+773 DSANASEGANEGNEAPATSPAS
-785 IDNSKENVA
+785 DKNNANEN
-794 LERASAKPRKDEQT
+794 RAGNADANGQL

>member
-1 MTDEKDFDFT
+1 MIDQKEIDFS

-25 LYYKDGVSPMSDQDF
+25 LYYKDGISPMSDQDF
-40 DFGLKEMEALEKK
+40 DFGLKEMEKLEKT
-53 YPELGGENSLT
+53 YPELASKASLT
-64 KRVGN
+64 KKVGS
-69 DLVNDFAKVS
+69 DLTNDFAKIT

-89 VYSKEEMAEFVRAAE
+89 VYSAEEMAEFVKAAE
-104 DGLAELDEKRETRDE
+104 DAAPESGL
-119 RGGVLDERRETRD
+119 G
-132 ERGGVLDDK
+132 
-141 CVGRES
+141 
-147 HANSFAHDRDQHL
+147 
-160 VLEPQRGES
+160 
-169 TKTRVYSEDSGAAR
+169 
-183 EEKGDVPRASNLEPR
+183 PRASSLGPHI
-198 ASNLEPRASKWI
+198 WI
-210 CEKKIDGV
+210 CERKIDGV
-218 SLSIVYENGRLKQ
+218 SLSVIYENGRLKQ
-231 AATRGDGAQ
+231 AVTRGDGTQ

-254 PEYFDAK
+254 PETLDAK
-261 KLKIAPSEI
+261 KLKIDPGEI
-270 PQGSFEVR
+270 PQGIFEVR

-290 LNERFI
+290 LNEQFI
-296 LEGKKT
+296 LEGKKI
-302 FQNCRN
+302 FQNPRN

-319 SECKTRPMRFFA
+319 AECKTRPMRFFA

-337 KNKTHEENLKQLQRL
+337 GNKTHEENLLQLKKL
-352 GFNTNAYWKADTVEE
+352 GFHTNDYWKADTVDE
-367 IMKISEE
+367 IMKISED
-374 IGASRDSLPFDIDGM
+374 IGASRDSLPFEIDGM

-394 NLEHQRALGSTSK
+394 DLAMQRELGTTSK

-440 PVANLS
+440 PVANLA

-489 TDVKKELRPS
+489 TDVKKELRPA

-508 VCPVCGE
+508 NCPECGE
-515 PLTHIDDEVILRC
+515 PLTHVDGEVILRC

-553 NLGPSLIASLLETGK
+553 NLGPALIASLIATGK

-579 LDDLLSQERMAQKSA
+579 IEDLESQERMAKKSA
-594 QNVFDAIEAS
+594 KNVFDAIAAS
-604 KERSLEHLLHGLGIR
+604 KERSLENLLHGLGIR

-632 FRTLEKIRTATIGEL
+632 FRTLEAIRTATVEDL
-647 QNVTDVGER
+647 QNVNDVGER
-656 IGQSVY
+656 IGKSVY
-662 NFFHTEIYTNEVDE
+662 EFFHTPLYTNEIDE
-676 LIELGCPTEFKG
+676 LVTLGLPTEFKG
-688 VVKTLFA
+688 VVKTLFQ

-712 ARKIIEE
+712 ARKLIEE

-761 MSQIAEGDSETD
+761 LEQINNTNTER
-773 DSAEIPAETATE
+773 PA
-785 IDNSKENVA
+785 
-794 LERASAKPRKDEQT
+794 ASGEPEQT

>member
-1 MTDEKDFDFT
+1 MDQKDIDRT

-25 LYYKDGVSPMSDQDF
+25 LYYKEGVSPMSDQDF
-40 DFGLKEMEALEKK
+40 DFGLKEMEALEAK
-53 YPELGGENSLT
+53 YPELRGKDSLT
-64 KRVGN
+64 QRVGS
-69 DLVNDFAKVS
+69 DLTNDFAKVA

-89 VYSKEEMAEFVRAAE
+89 VYSAEEMAEFVKAAE
-104 DGLAELDEKRETRDE
+104 DGISA
-119 RGGVLDERRETRD
+119 
-132 ERGGVLDDK
+132 
-141 CVGRES
+141 
-147 HANSFAHDRDQHL
+147 
-160 VLEPQRGES
+160 LEPQ
-169 TKTRVYSEDSGAAR
+169 T
-183 EEKGDVPRASNLEPR
+183 SNPKATEGRDLTPHT
-198 ASNLEPRASKWI
+198 WI
-210 CEKKIDGV
+210 CERKIDGV

-254 PEYFDAK
+254 PETLDAK
-261 KLKIAPSEI
+261 KLKIDPSEI
-270 PQGSFEVR
+270 PQGTFEVR

-290 LNERFI
+290 LNEQFI
-296 LEGKKT
+296 LEGKKI
-302 FQNCRN
+302 FQNPRN

-319 SECKTRPMRFFA
+319 AECKTRPMRFFA

-337 KNKTHEENLKQLQRL
+337 NNKTHEENLLQLKRL
-352 GFNTNAYWKADTVEE
+352 GFHTNDYWTADTTDE
-367 IMKISEE
+367 IMKISEQ
-374 IGASRDSLPFDIDGM
+374 IGASRDSLPFEIDGM

-394 NLEHQRALGSTSK
+394 DLAMQRALGTTSK

-440 PVANLS
+440 PVANLA

-463 DEVARLDLHFGDTV
+463 DEVSRLDLHYGDTV

-489 TDVKKELRPS
+489 TDVKKDLRPA
-499 GALPVTAPA
+499 GAVPVTAPEK
-508 VCPVCGE
+508 CPVCGE
-515 PLTHIDDEVILRC
+515 PLTHIDGEVILRC
-528 ENLHCKAQVQ
+528 ENMHCPAQVQ

-553 NLGPSLIASLLETGK
+553 NLGPALIASLIATGK

-579 LDDLLSQERMAQKSA
+579 LEDLESQERMAKKSA
-594 QNVFDAIEAS
+594 KNVFDAIAAS
-604 KERSLEHLLHGLGIR
+604 KERSLENLLHGLGIR

-632 FRTLEKIRTATIGEL
+632 FRTLEAIRTATVEDL

-656 IGQSVY
+656 IGKSVY
-662 NFFHTEIYTNEVDE
+662 DFFHTPLYTNEIDE

-688 VVKTLFA
+688 VVKTLFQ

-706 NMDRDE
+706 SMDRDE
-712 ARKIIEE
+712 ARKLIEE

-730 KTSWVLAGE
+730 KTSWVLAGD

-761 MSQIAEGDSETD
+761 LQQIASSADESVTDSVNN
-773 DSAEIPAETATE
+773 AEN
-785 IDNSKENVA
+785 NSENG
-794 LERASAKPRKDEQT
+794 LPSPSRARNDVQNPNEQL

>member
-1 MTDEKDFDFT
+1 MDQKEIDRT

-25 LYYKDGVSPMSDQDF
+25 LYYKEGVSPMSDQDF
-40 DFGLKEMEALEKK
+40 DFGLKEMESLEAK
-53 YPELGGENSLT
+53 YPELRGQGSLT
-64 KRVGN
+64 QKVGS
-69 DLVNDFAKVS
+69 DLTNDFAKVA

-89 VYSKEEMAEFVRAAE
+89 VYSAEEMAEFVRAAE
-104 DGLAELDEKRETRDE
+104 EGIAS
-119 RGGVLDERRETRD
+119 LDERSFDSEQSSSLRMTTP
-132 ERGGVLDDK
+132 
-141 CVGRES
+141 
-147 HANSFAHDRDQHL
+147 NSELRIPNFH
-160 VLEPQRGES
+160 
-169 TKTRVYSEDSGAAR
+169 
-183 EEKGDVPRASNLEPR
+183 
-198 ASNLEPRASKWI
+198 KWI
-210 CEKKIDGV
+210 CERKIDGV

-231 AATRGDGAQ
+231 AATRGDGAL

-254 PEYFDAK
+254 PETLDAK
-261 KLKIAPSEI
+261 KLKIDPSEI
-270 PQGSFEVR
+270 PQGTFEVR

-290 LNERFI
+290 LNEQFI
-296 LEGKKT
+296 LEGKKI
-302 FQNCRN
+302 FQNPRN

-319 SECKTRPMRFFA
+319 AECKTRPMRFFA

-337 KNKTHEENLKQLQRL
+337 NNKTHEENLQQLKKL
-352 GFNTNAYWKADTVEE
+352 GFHTNDYWTADNTEE
-367 IMKISEE
+367 IMKISEQ
-374 IGASRDSLPFDIDGM
+374 IGASRDSLPFEIDGM

-394 NLEHQRALGSTSK
+394 DLAMQRALGTTSK

-440 PVANLS
+440 PVANLA

-489 TDVKKELRPS
+489 TDVKKELRPE
-499 GALPVTAPA
+499 GAVPVTAPDK
-508 VCPVCGE
+508 CPVCGE
-515 PLTHIDDEVILRC
+515 PLTHIDGEVILRC
-528 ENLHCKAQVQ
+528 ENMHCAAQVQ

-553 NLGPSLIASLLETGK
+553 NLGPALIASLIATGK

-579 LDDLLSQERMAQKSA
+579 LEDLESQERMAKKSA
-594 QNVFDAIEAS
+594 KNVYDAIAAS
-604 KERSLEHLLHGLGIR
+604 KEKSLENLLHGLGIR

-632 FRTLEKIRTATIGEL
+632 FRTLEAIRTATVEDL
-647 QNVTDVGER
+647 QNVNDVGER
-656 IGQSVY
+656 IGKSVY
-662 NFFHTEIYTNEVDE
+662 DFFHTERYTQEIDE
-676 LIELGCPTEFKG
+676 LIALGCPTEFKG
-688 VVKTLFA
+688 VVKTLFQ

-706 NMDRDE
+706 SMEREE
-712 ARKIIEE
+712 ARKLIEE

-761 MSQIAEGDSETD
+761 LAQIAYDDAENAEKNTD
-773 DSAEIPAETATE
+773 NEKQTAPVAPSGTTE
-785 IDNSKENVA
+785 AV
-794 LERASAKPRKDEQT
+794 QT

>member
-1 MTDEKDFDFT
+1 MEQKDFDLT

-25 LYYKDGVSPMSDQDF
+25 LYYKDGFSPMSDQDF
-40 DFGLKEMEALEKK
+40 DFGLKEMEALEAK
-53 YPELGGENSLT
+53 YPELRGQGSLT
-64 KRVGN
+64 QRVGS
-69 DLVNDFAKVS
+69 DLTNDFAKVA

-89 VYSKEEMAEFVRAAE
+89 VYSAEEMAEFVRAAE
-104 DGLAELDEKRETRDE
+104 EGIASL
-119 RGGVLDERRETRD
+119 G
-132 ERGGVLDDK
+132 DDK
-141 CVGRES
+141 RGPS
-147 HANSFAHDRDQHL
+147 H
-160 VLEPQRGES
+160 
-169 TKTRVYSEDSGAAR
+169 
-183 EEKGDVPRASNLEPR
+183 
-198 ASNLEPRASKWI
+198 KWI
-210 CEKKIDGV
+210 CERKIDGV

-254 PEYFDAK
+254 PETLDAK
-261 KLKIAPSEI
+261 KLKIDPSEI
-270 PQGSFEVR
+270 PQGTFEVR

-290 LNERFI
+290 LNEQFI
-296 LEGKKT
+296 LEGKKI
-302 FQNCRN
+302 FQNPRN

-319 SECKTRPMRFFA
+319 AECKTRPMRFFA

-337 KNKTHEENLKQLQRL
+337 NNKTHEENLLQLKRL
-352 GFNTNAYWKADTVEE
+352 GFHTNDYWTAESTEE
-367 IMKISEE
+367 IMKISEQ
-374 IGASRDSLPFDIDGM
+374 IGESRDSLPFEIDGM

-394 NLEHQRALGSTSK
+394 DLAMQRALGTTSK

-440 PVANLS
+440 PVANLA

-489 TDVKKELRPS
+489 TDVKKELRPA
-499 GALPVTAPA
+499 GAVPVTAPDK
-508 VCPVCGE
+508 CPVCGE
-515 PLTHIDDEVILRC
+515 PLTHVDGEVILRC
-528 ENLHCKAQVQ
+528 ENMHCAAQVQ

-553 NLGPSLIASLLETGK
+553 NLGPALIASLIATGK

-579 LDDLLSQERMAQKSA
+579 IEDLESQERMAKKSA
-594 QNVFDAIEAS
+594 KNVYDAIQKS
-604 KERSLEHLLHGLGIR
+604 KERSLENLLHGLGIR

-632 FRTLEKIRTATIGEL
+632 FRTLEKIRTSTVENL
-647 QNVTDVGER
+647 QNVNDVGER
-656 IGQSVY
+656 IGKSVY
-662 NFFHTEIYTNEVDE
+662 DFFHTPLYTNEIDE
-676 LIELGCPTEFKG
+676 LVELGCPTEFKG
-688 VVKTLFA
+688 VVKTLFQ

-706 NMDRDE
+706 TMEREE
-712 ARKIIEE
+712 ARKLIEE

-761 MSQIAEGDSETD
+761 LEQIAAADSGDISSDENDGSEK
-773 DSAEIPAETATE
+773 PA
-785 IDNSKENVA
+785 
-794 LERASAKPRKDEQT
+794 ASPANDKKAAGDTPAADANGQL

>member
-1 MTDEKDFDFT
+1 MSEQKDIDRT

-40 DFGLKEMEALEKK
+40 DFGLKEMEALEAK
-53 YPELGGENSLT
+53 YPELRGKGSLT
-64 KRVGN
+64 QKVGS
-69 DLVNDFAKVS
+69 DLTNDFAKVA

-89 VYSKEEMAEFVRAAE
+89 VYSEEEMREFVKAAE
-104 DGLAELDEKRETRDE
+104 EGIAALQSEREIPGHPRQARTGAGNDKNAENDEKRAT
-119 RGGVLDERRETRD
+119 
-132 ERGGVLDDK
+132 
-141 CVGRES
+141 
-147 HANSFAHDRDQHL
+147 
-160 VLEPQRGES
+160 
-169 TKTRVYSEDSGAAR
+169 
-183 EEKGDVPRASNLEPR
+183 
-198 ASNLEPRASKWI
+198 WI
-210 CEKKIDGV
+210 CERKIDGV
-218 SLSIVYENGRLKQ
+218 SLSVIYENGRLKQ

-240 GDDVTLNALTIADI
+240 GDDVTNNALTIADI

-261 KLKIAPSEI
+261 KLKIDPSEI
-270 PQGSFEVR
+270 PQGTFEVR

-290 LNERFI
+290 LNEQFI
-296 LEGKKT
+296 LENKKT

-319 SECKTRPMRFFA
+319 AECKTRPMRFFA

-337 KNKTHEENLKQLQRL
+337 NNKTHEENLKQLKRL
-352 GFNTNAYWKADTVEE
+352 GFHTNDYWTADTVDE
-367 IMKISEE
+367 IMAISEK

-394 NLEHQRALGSTSK
+394 DLQQQRELGSTSK

-440 PVANLS
+440 PVANLA

-463 DEVARLDLHFGDTV
+463 DEVARLDLHYGDTV

-489 TDVKKELRPS
+489 TDVKRELRPA
-499 GALPVTAPA
+499 GASPVVAPEK
-508 VCPVCGE
+508 CPVCGE
-515 PLTHIDDEVILRC
+515 QLTHIDGEVILRC
-528 ENLHCKAQVQ
+528 ENMHCQAQVQ

-553 NLGPSLIASLLETGK
+553 NLGPALIASLLATGK

-579 LDDLLSQERMAQKSA
+579 LEDLESQERMAKKSA
-594 QNVFDAIEAS
+594 KNVFDAIQAS
-604 KERSLEHLLHGLGIR
+604 KQRSLENLLHGLGIR

-624 SARNLAKH
+624 SARNIAKH
-632 FRTLEKIRTATIGEL
+632 FRTLEKIRTATVEEL

-656 IGQSVY
+656 IGKSVY
-662 NFFHTEIYTNEVDE
+662 EFFHTPLYTNEIDE
-676 LIELGCPTEFKG
+676 LVALGLPTEFKG
-688 VVKTLFA
+688 VVKTLFQ

-712 ARKIIEE
+712 ARKLIEE

-761 MSQIAEGDSETD
+761 MAQIANADESGDATNENAGS
-773 DSAEIPAETATE
+773 SAGNFANEKASVSTTPAE
-785 IDNSKENVA
+785 D
-794 LERASAKPRKDEQT
+794 QM
-808 SLF
+808 SLNL

>member
-1 MTDEKDFDFT
+1 MDQKDIDRT

-40 DFGLKEMEALEKK
+40 DFGLKEMEALEAK
-53 YPELGGENSLT
+53 YPELRGKDSLT
-64 KRVGN
+64 QRVGS
-69 DLVNDFAKVS
+69 DLTNDFAKVA

-89 VYSKEEMAEFVRAAE
+89 VYSAEEMAEFVKAAE
-104 DGLAELDEKRETRDE
+104 DGIAALNESTEPKDE
-119 RGGVLDERRETRD
+119 R
-132 ERGGVLDDK
+132 
-141 CVGRES
+141 ES
-147 HANSFAHDRDQHL
+147 
-160 VLEPQRGES
+160 
-169 TKTRVYSEDSGAAR
+169 K
-183 EEKGDVPRASNLEPR
+183 
-198 ASNLEPRASKWI
+198 KWI
-210 CEKKIDGV
+210 CERKIDGV

-254 PEYFDAK
+254 PETLDAK
-261 KLKIAPSEI
+261 KLKIDPSEI
-270 PQGSFEVR
+270 PQGIFEVR

-290 LNERFI
+290 LNEQFI
-296 LEGKKT
+296 LEGKKI
-302 FQNCRN
+302 FQNPRN

-319 SECKTRPMRFFA
+319 AECKTRPMRFFA

-337 KNKTHEENLKQLQRL
+337 NNKTHEENLLQLKKL
-352 GFNTNAYWKADTVEE
+352 GFHTNDFWKADSVDQ
-367 IMKISEE
+367 IMKISED
-374 IGASRDSLPFDIDGM
+374 IGASRDSLPFEIDGM

-394 NLEHQRALGSTSK
+394 DLAMQRALGTTSK

-440 PVANLS
+440 PVANLA

-489 TDVKKELRPS
+489 TDVKKELRPA

-508 VCPVCGE
+508 NCPECGE
-515 PLTHIDDEVILRC
+515 PLTHVDGEVILRC
-528 ENLHCKAQVQ
+528 ENMHCQAQVQ

-553 NLGPSLIASLLETGK
+553 NLGPALIASLIATGK

-579 LDDLLSQERMAQKSA
+579 VEDLESQERMAKKSAKNVYDAIQKS
-594 QNVFDAIEAS
+594 
-604 KERSLEHLLHGLGIR
+604 KEKSLENLLHGLGIR

-632 FRTLEKIRTATIGEL
+632 FRTLEAIRTATVEDL
-647 QNVTDVGER
+647 QNVNDVGER
-656 IGQSVY
+656 IGKSVY
-662 NFFHTEIYTNEVDE
+662 DFFHTERYTNEVDE
-676 LIELGCPTEFKG
+676 LIALGCPTEFKG
-688 VVKTLFA
+688 VVKTLFQ

-706 NMDRDE
+706 TMEREE
-712 ARKIIEE
+712 ARKLIEE

-761 MSQIAEGDSETD
+761 LEQIANAGESGAEVSSETTETQEK
-773 DSAEIPAETATE
+773 SAGQ
-785 IDNSKENVA
+785 
-794 LERASAKPRKDEQT
+794 SAKPKEENGQL

>member
-1 MTDEKDFDFT
+1 MTEQKDFDFT

-25 LYYKDGVSPMSDQDF
+25 LYYKEGVSPMSDQDF
-40 DFGLKEMEALEKK
+40 DFGLKEMEALEAK
-53 YPELGGENSLT
+53 YPELRSQGSLT
-64 KRVGN
+64 QRVGS
-69 DLVNDFAKVS
+69 DLTNDFAKVS

-89 VYSKEEMAEFVRAAE
+89 VYSAEEMAEFVRAAE
-104 DGLAELDEKRETRDE
+104 DGIASLDSAPQDDAGGKKR
-119 RGGVLDERRETRD
+119 
-132 ERGGVLDDK
+132 
-141 CVGRES
+141 
-147 HANSFAHDRDQHL
+147 A
-160 VLEPQRGES
+160 
-169 TKTRVYSEDSGAAR
+169 
-183 EEKGDVPRASNLEPR
+183 
-198 ASNLEPRASKWI
+198 KWI
-210 CEKKIDGV
+210 CERKIDGV

-254 PEYFDAK
+254 PETLDAK
-261 KLKIAPSEI
+261 KLKIDPSEI
-270 PQGSFEVR
+270 PQGTFEVR

-290 LNERFI
+290 LNEQFI
-296 LEGKKT
+296 LEGKKI
-302 FQNCRN
+302 FQNPRN

-319 SECKTRPMRFFA
+319 AECKTRPMRFFA

-337 KNKTHEENLKQLQRL
+337 NNKTHEENLLQLKRL
-352 GFNTNAYWKADTVEE
+352 GFHTNDYWTADTTEE
-367 IMKISEE
+367 IMKISED
-374 IGASRDSLPFDIDGM
+374 IGASRDSLPFEIDGM

-394 NLEHQRALGSTSK
+394 DLAMQRALGTTSK

-440 PVANLS
+440 PVANLA

-463 DEVARLDLHFGDTV
+463 DEVSRLDLHYGDTV

-489 TDVKKELRPS
+489 TDVKKELRPA
-499 GALPVTAPA
+499 GAVPVTAPEK
-508 VCPVCGE
+508 CPVCGE
-515 PLTHIDDEVILRC
+515 PLTHVDGEVILRC
-528 ENLHCKAQVQ
+528 ENMHCAAQVQ

-553 NLGPSLIASLLETGK
+553 NLGPALIASLIATGK

-579 LDDLLSQERMAQKSA
+579 LEDLESQERMAKKSA
-594 QNVFDAIEAS
+594 KNVFDAIAAS
-604 KERSLEHLLHGLGIR
+604 KERSLENLLHGLGIR

-632 FRTLEKIRTATIGEL
+632 FRTLEKIRTATVEDL

-656 IGQSVY
+656 IGKSVY
-662 NFFHTEIYTNEVDE
+662 DFFHTPLYTNEIDE
-676 LIELGCPTEFKG
+676 LVALGCPTEFKG
-688 VVKTLFA
+688 VVKTLFQ

-706 NMDRDE
+706 SMDRDE
-712 ARKIIEE
+712 ARKLIEE

-761 MSQIAEGDSETD
+761 LAQIAAADSDAGNEK
-773 DSAEIPAETATE
+773 PAAFPAS
-785 IDNSKENVA
+785 DNSGISGNKAGDANGQ
-794 LERASAKPRKDEQT
+794 L

>member
-1 MTDEKDFDFT
+1 MDQKDIDRT

-25 LYYKDGVSPMSDQDF
+25 LYYKDGFSPMSDQDF
-40 DFGLKEMEALEKK
+40 DFGLKEMEALEAK
-53 YPELGGENSLT
+53 YPELRGKDSLT
-64 KRVGN
+64 QRVGS
-69 DLVNDFAKVS
+69 DLTNDFAKVA

-89 VYSKEEMAEFVRAAE
+89 VYSAEEMAEFVKAAE
-104 DGLAELDEKRETRDE
+104 EGISA
-119 RGGVLDERRETRD
+119 
-132 ERGGVLDDK
+132 
-141 CVGRES
+141 
-147 HANSFAHDRDQHL
+147 
-160 VLEPQRGES
+160 LEPQ
-169 TKTRVYSEDSGAAR
+169 T
-183 EEKGDVPRASNLEPR
+183 SNPKATEGRDLTPHT
-198 ASNLEPRASKWI
+198 WI
-210 CEKKIDGV
+210 CERKIDGV

-254 PEYFDAK
+254 PETLDAK
-261 KLKIAPSEI
+261 KLKIDPSEI
-270 PQGSFEVR
+270 PQGTFEVR

-290 LNERFI
+290 LNEQFI
-296 LEGKKT
+296 LEGKKI
-302 FQNCRN
+302 FQNPRN

-319 SECKTRPMRFFA
+319 AECKTRPMRFFA

-337 KNKTHEENLKQLQRL
+337 NNKTHEENLLQLKKL
-352 GFNTNAYWKADTVEE
+352 GFHTNDYWTADNTDE
-367 IMKISEE
+367 IMKISEQ
-374 IGASRDSLPFDIDGM
+374 IGASRDSLPFEIDGM

-394 NLEHQRALGSTSK
+394 DLAMQRALGTTSK

-440 PVANLS
+440 PVANLA

-463 DEVARLDLHFGDTV
+463 DEVSRLDLHYGDTV

-489 TDVKKELRPS
+489 TDVKKELRPA
-499 GALPVTAPA
+499 GAVPVTAPEK
-508 VCPVCGE
+508 CPVCGE

-528 ENLHCKAQVQ
+528 ENMHCPAQVQ

-553 NLGPSLIASLLETGK
+553 NLGPALIASLIATGK

-579 LDDLLSQERMAQKSA
+579 LEDLESQERMAKKSA
-594 QNVFDAIEAS
+594 KNVFDAIAAS
-604 KERSLEHLLHGLGIR
+604 KERSLENLLHGLGIR

-632 FRTLEKIRTATIGEL
+632 FRTLEAIRTATVEDL

-656 IGQSVY
+656 IGKSVY
-662 NFFHTEIYTNEVDE
+662 DFFHTPLYTNEIDE
-676 LIELGCPTEFKG
+676 LVSLGCPTEFKG
-688 VVKTLFA
+688 VVKTLFQ

-706 NMDRDE
+706 SMDRDE
-712 ARKIIEE
+712 ARKLIEE

-730 KTSWVLAGE
+730 KTSWVLAGD

-761 MSQIAEGDSETD
+761 LQQIASSADESVTDSVNN
-773 DSAEIPAETATE
+773 AEN
-785 IDNSKENVA
+785 NSENG
-794 LERASAKPRKDEQT
+794 LPSPSRARNDVQNPNEQL

>member
-1 MTDEKDFDFT
+1 MTEQKDFDFT

-25 LYYKDGVSPMSDQDF
+25 LYYKEGVSPMSDQDF
-40 DFGLKEMEALEKK
+40 DFGLKEMEALEAK
-53 YPELGGENSLT
+53 YPELRGKDSLT
-64 KRVGN
+64 QRVGS
-69 DLVNDFAKVS
+69 DLTNDFAKVS

-89 VYSKEEMAEFVRAAE
+89 VYSAEEMAEFVRAAE
-104 DGLAELDEKRETRDE
+104 DGIAA
-119 RGGVLDERRETRD
+119 LDERSFDSEQSSSLRMTAPN
-132 ERGGVLDDK
+132 
-141 CVGRES
+141 S
-147 HANSFAHDRDQHL
+147 H
-160 VLEPQRGES
+160 
-169 TKTRVYSEDSGAAR
+169 T
-183 EEKGDVPRASNLEPR
+183 
-198 ASNLEPRASKWI
+198 WI
-210 CEKKIDGV
+210 CERKIDGV

-261 KLKIAPSEI
+261 KLKIDPSEI
-270 PQGSFEVR
+270 PQGTFEVR

-290 LNERFI
+290 LNEQFI
-296 LEGKKT
+296 LEGKKI
-302 FQNCRN
+302 FQNPRN

-319 SECKTRPMRFFA
+319 AECKTRPMRFFA

-337 KNKTHEENLKQLQRL
+337 NNKTHEENLLQLKRL
-352 GFNTNAYWKADTVEE
+352 GFHTNDYWTADTTDE
-367 IMKISEE
+367 IMKISEQ
-374 IGASRDSLPFDIDGM
+374 IGASRDSLPFEIDGM

-394 NLEHQRALGSTSK
+394 DLAMQRALGTTSK

-440 PVANLS
+440 PVANLA

-463 DEVARLDLHFGDTV
+463 DEVSRLDLHYGDTV

-489 TDVKKELRPS
+489 TDVKKELRPA
-499 GALPVTAPA
+499 GASPVIAPEK
-508 VCPVCGE
+508 CPVCGE
-515 PLTHIDDEVILRC
+515 PLTHVDGEVILRC
-528 ENLHCKAQVQ
+528 ENMHCAAQVQ

-553 NLGPSLIASLLETGK
+553 NLGPALIASLIATGK

-579 LDDLLSQERMAQKSA
+579 IEDLESQERMAKKSA
-594 QNVFDAIEAS
+594 KNVFDAIAAS
-604 KERSLEHLLHGLGIR
+604 KERSLENLLHGLGIR

-632 FRTLEKIRTATIGEL
+632 FRTLEKIRTATVEDL

-656 IGQSVY
+656 IGKSVY
-662 NFFHTEIYTNEVDE
+662 DFFHTPLYTNEIDE
-676 LIELGCPTEFKG
+676 LVALGCPTEFKG
-688 VVKTLFA
+688 VVKTLFQ

-706 NMDRDE
+706 SMDRDE
-712 ARKIIEE
+712 ARKLIEE

-761 MSQIAEGDSETD
+761 LAQIAAADSDAGNEK
-773 DSAEIPAETATE
+773 PAAFPAS
-785 IDNSKENVA
+785 DNSGISGNKAGDANGQ
-794 LERASAKPRKDEQT
+794 L

>member
-1 MTDEKDFDFT
+1 MDQKDLDLT

-25 LYYKDGVSPMSDQDF
+25 LYYKDGFSPMSDQDF
-40 DFGLKEMEALEKK
+40 DFGLKEMETLEAK
-53 YPELGGENSLT
+53 YPELRGKDSLT
-64 KRVGN
+64 QRVGS
-69 DLVNDFAKVS
+69 DLTNDFAKVT

-89 VYSKEEMAEFVRAAE
+89 VYSAEEMAEFVKAAE
-104 DGLAELDEKRETRDE
+104 DGIAEIDSSAL
-119 RGGVLDERRETRD
+119 RG
-132 ERGGVLDDK
+132 
-141 CVGRES
+141 
-147 HANSFAHDRDQHL
+147 A
-160 VLEPQRGES
+160 GEN
-169 TKTRVYSEDSGAAR
+169 RAA
-183 EEKGDVPRASNLEPR
+183 K
-198 ASNLEPRASKWI
+198 KWI
-210 CEKKIDGV
+210 CERKIDGV

-231 AATRGDGAQ
+231 AATRGDGVQ

-254 PEYFDAK
+254 PETLDAK
-261 KLKIAPSEI
+261 KLKIDPSEI
-270 PQGSFEVR
+270 PQGIFEVR

-290 LNERFI
+290 LNEQFI
-296 LEGKKT
+296 LEGKKI
-302 FQNCRN
+302 FQNPRN

-319 SECKTRPMRFFA
+319 AECKTRPMRFFA

-337 KNKTHEENLKQLQRL
+337 NNKTHEENLQMLKKL
-352 GFNTNAYWKADTVEE
+352 GFHTNDFWKADTVDE
-367 IMKISEE
+367 IMKISED
-374 IGASRDSLPFDIDGM
+374 IGASRDSLPFEIDGM

-394 NLEHQRALGSTSK
+394 DLAMQRELGTTSK

-440 PVANLS
+440 PVANLA

-463 DEVARLDLHFGDTV
+463 DEVARLGLHFGDTV

-489 TDVKKELRPS
+489 TDVKKDLRPA
-499 GALPVTAPA
+499 GAQPVTAPDK
-508 VCPVCGE
+508 CPVCGE
-515 PLTHIDDEVILRC
+515 PLTHIDGEVILRC
-528 ENLHCKAQVQ
+528 ENMHCPAQVQ

-553 NLGPSLIASLLETGK
+553 NLGPALIASLIASGK

-579 LDDLLSQERMAQKSA
+579 IEDLESQERMAKKSA
-594 QNVFDAIEAS
+594 KNVFDAIAAS
-604 KERSLEHLLHGLGIR
+604 KEKSLENLLHGLGIR

-632 FRTLEKIRTATIGEL
+632 FRTLEKIRTATVEDL
-647 QNVTDVGER
+647 QNVNDVGER
-656 IGQSVY
+656 IGKSVY
-662 NFFHTEIYTNEVDE
+662 DFFHTPLYTNEIDE
-676 LIELGCPTEFKG
+676 LVELGLPTEFKG
-688 VVKTLFA
+688 VVKTLFQ

-706 NMDRDE
+706 SMEREE

-761 MSQIAEGDSETD
+761 LAQIAGA
-773 DSAEIPAETATE
+773 DSANEGNEMADGKMSAPSKTASDTPTNA
-785 IDNSKENVA
+785 DANGQ
-794 LERASAKPRKDEQT
+794 L

>member
-1 MTDEKDFDFT
+1 MSEQKDIDRT

-40 DFGLKEMEALEKK
+40 DFGLKEMEALEAK
-53 YPELGGENSLT
+53 YPELRGKGSLT
-64 KRVGN
+64 QKVGS
-69 DLVNDFAKVS
+69 DLTNDFAKVT

-89 VYSKEEMAEFVRAAE
+89 VYSEEEMREFVKAAE
-104 DGLAELDEKRETRDE
+104 EGIASLETSLDPSRIRAQDDEKGRAQGDEKRAT
-119 RGGVLDERRETRD
+119 
-132 ERGGVLDDK
+132 
-141 CVGRES
+141 
-147 HANSFAHDRDQHL
+147 
-160 VLEPQRGES
+160 
-169 TKTRVYSEDSGAAR
+169 
-183 EEKGDVPRASNLEPR
+183 
-198 ASNLEPRASKWI
+198 WI
-210 CEKKIDGV
+210 CERKIDGV
-218 SLSIVYENGRLKQ
+218 SLSVVYENGRLKQ

-240 GDDVTLNALTIADI
+240 GDDVTNNALTIADI

-261 KLKIAPSEI
+261 KLKIDPSEI
-270 PQGSFEVR
+270 PQGTFEVR

-290 LNERFI
+290 LNEQFI
-296 LEGKKT
+296 LENKKT

-319 SECKTRPMRFFA
+319 AECKTRPMRFFA

-337 KNKTHEENLKQLQRL
+337 SNKTHEENLKQLKRL
-352 GFNTNAYWKADTVEE
+352 GFHTNDYWTADTVDE
-367 IMKISEE
+367 IMAISEK

-394 NLEHQRALGSTSK
+394 DLQQQRELGSTSK

-440 PVANLS
+440 PVANLA

-463 DEVARLDLHFGDTV
+463 DEVARLDLHYGDTV

-489 TDVKKELRPS
+489 TDVKRELRPA
-499 GALPVTAPA
+499 GASPVVAPEK
-508 VCPVCGE
+508 CPVCGE
-515 PLTHIDDEVILRC
+515 PLTHIDGEVILRC
-528 ENLHCKAQVQ
+528 ENMHCQAQVQ

-553 NLGPSLIASLLETGK
+553 NLGPALIASLLATGK

-579 LDDLLSQERMAQKSA
+579 LEDLESQERMAKKSA
-594 QNVFDAIEAS
+594 KNVYDAIAAS
-604 KERSLEHLLHGLGIR
+604 KQRSLENLLHGLGIR

-624 SARNLAKH
+624 SARNIAKH
-632 FRTLEKIRTATIGEL
+632 FRTLEKIRTATVEEL

-656 IGQSVY
+656 IGKSVY
-662 NFFHTEIYTNEVDE
+662 EFFHTPLYTNEIDE
-676 LIELGCPTEFKG
+676 LVALGLPTEFKG
-688 VVKTLFA
+688 VVKTLFQ

-712 ARKIIEE
+712 ARKLIEE

-761 MSQIAEGDSETD
+761 MAQIANADESGD
-773 DSAEIPAETATE
+773 DSDENDAPANEASSATKPAE
-785 IDNSKENVA
+785 DQMS
-794 LERASAKPRKDEQT
+794 LE
-808 SLF
+808 L

>member
-1 MTDEKDFDFT
+1 MRKTCYIKAMTEQKDFDYT

-25 LYYKDGVSPMSDQDF
+25 LYYKEGVSPMSDQDF
-40 DFGLKEMEALEKK
+40 DFGLKEMEALEAK
-53 YPELGGENSLT
+53 YPELRGKGSLT
-64 KRVGN
+64 QRVGS
-69 DLVNDFAKVS
+69 DLTNDFAKVA

-89 VYSKEEMAEFVRAAE
+89 VYSAEEMAEFVRAAE
-104 DGLAELDEKRETRDE
+104 EGIAS
-119 RGGVLDERRETRD
+119 LDERSFDSEQSSSLRMT
-132 ERGGVLDDK
+132 
-141 CVGRES
+141 
-147 HANSFAHDRDQHL
+147 APNSELRIPNFH
-160 VLEPQRGES
+160 
-169 TKTRVYSEDSGAAR
+169 
-183 EEKGDVPRASNLEPR
+183 
-198 ASNLEPRASKWI
+198 KWI
-210 CEKKIDGV
+210 CERKIDGV

-261 KLKIAPSEI
+261 KLKIDPSEI
-270 PQGSFEVR
+270 PQGTFEVR

-290 LNERFI
+290 LNEQFI
-296 LEGKKT
+296 LEGKKI
-302 FQNCRN
+302 FQNPRN

-319 SECKTRPMRFFA
+319 AECKTRPMRFFA

-337 KNKTHEENLKQLQRL
+337 NNKTHEENLLQLKRL
-352 GFNTNAYWKADTVEE
+352 GFHTNDYWTADTTDE
-367 IMKISEE
+367 IMKISEQ
-374 IGASRDSLPFDIDGM
+374 IGASRDSLPFEIDGM

-394 NLEHQRALGSTSK
+394 DLAMQRALGTTSK

-440 PVANLS
+440 PVANLA

-463 DEVARLDLHFGDTV
+463 DEVSRLDLHYGDTV

-489 TDVKKELRPS
+489 TGVKKELRPA
-499 GALPVTAPA
+499 GASPVIAPEK
-508 VCPVCGE
+508 CPVCGE
-515 PLTHIDDEVILRC
+515 PLTHVDGEVILRC
-528 ENLHCKAQVQ
+528 ENMHCAAQVQ

-553 NLGPSLIASLLETGK
+553 NLGPALIASLIATGK

-579 LDDLLSQERMAQKSA
+579 LEDLESQERMAKKSA
-594 QNVFDAIEAS
+594 KNVYDAIAAS
-604 KERSLEHLLHGLGIR
+604 KERSLENLLHGLGIR

-632 FRTLEKIRTATIGEL
+632 FRTLEKIRTATVEDL
-647 QNVTDVGER
+647 QNVNDVGER
-656 IGQSVY
+656 IGKSVY
-662 NFFHTEIYTNEVDE
+662 DFFHTPLYTNEIDE
-676 LIELGCPTEFKG
+676 LVALGCPTEFKG
-688 VVKTLFA
+688 VVKTLFQ

-706 NMDRDE
+706 SMDRDE
-712 ARKIIEE
+712 ARKLIEE

-730 KTSWVLAGE
+730 KTSWVLAGD

-761 MSQIAEGDSETD
+761 LAQIAAADSDAGNEK
-773 DSAEIPAETATE
+773 PAALPAS
-785 IDNSKENVA
+785 DNSGISGNKAGDANGQ
-794 LERASAKPRKDEQT
+794 L

>member
-1 MTDEKDFDFT
+1 MDQKDIDRT
-11 RYFELKKQL
+11 RYFELKKLL

-25 LYYKDGVSPMSDQDF
+25 LYYKEGVSPMSDQDF
-40 DFGLKEMEALEKK
+40 DFGLKEMEALETK
-53 YPELGGENSLT
+53 YPELRGNASLT
-64 KRVGN
+64 QRVGS
-69 DLVNDFAKVS
+69 DLTNDFAKVA

-89 VYSKEEMAEFVRAAE
+89 VYSAEEMAEFVKAAE
-104 DGLAELDEKRETRDE
+104 EGITN
-119 RGGVLDERRETRD
+119 LDERTDLRSYRLETR
-132 ERGGVLDDK
+132 EEL
-141 CVGRES
+141 
-147 HANSFAHDRDQHL
+147 
-160 VLEPQRGES
+160 S
-169 TKTRVYSEDSGAAR
+169 TKD
-183 EEKGDVPRASNLEPR
+183 NLSSFVSPL
-198 ASNLEPRASKWI
+198 SSKKWI
-210 CEKKIDGV
+210 CERKIDGV

-254 PEYFDAK
+254 PETLDAK
-261 KLKIAPSEI
+261 KLKIDPSEI
-270 PQGSFEVR
+270 PQGTFEVR

-290 LNERFI
+290 LNEQFI
-296 LEGKKT
+296 LEGKKI
-302 FQNCRN
+302 FQNPSN

-319 SECKTRPMRFFA
+319 AECKTRPMRFFA

-337 KNKTHEENLKQLQRL
+337 NNKTHEENLQQLKKL
-352 GFNTNAYWKADTVEE
+352 GFHTNDYWTADNTDE
-367 IMKISEE
+367 IMKISEQ
-374 IGASRDSLPFDIDGM
+374 IGASRDSLPFEIDGM

-394 NLEHQRALGSTSK
+394 DLAMQRALGTTSK

-440 PVANLS
+440 PVANLA

-489 TDVKKELRPS
+489 TDVKKELRPA
-499 GALPVTAPA
+499 GAVPVTAPDK
-508 VCPVCGE
+508 CPVCGE
-515 PLTHIDDEVILRC
+515 PLTHIDGEVILRC
-528 ENLHCKAQVQ
+528 ENMHCAAQVQ

-553 NLGPSLIASLLETGK
+553 NLGPALIASLIATGK

-579 LDDLLSQERMAQKSA
+579 LEDLESQERMAKKSA
-594 QNVFDAIEAS
+594 QNVYDAIAAS
-604 KERSLEHLLHGLGIR
+604 KERSLENLLHGLGIR

-632 FRTLEKIRTATIGEL
+632 FRTLEKIRTATVEDL
-647 QNVTDVGER
+647 QNVNDVGER
-656 IGQSVY
+656 IGKSVY
-662 NFFHTEIYTNEVDE
+662 DFFHTERYTQEIDE
-676 LIELGCPTEFKG
+676 LIALGCPTEFKG
-688 VVKTLFA
+688 VVKTLFQ

-706 NMDRDE
+706 SMEREE
-712 ARKIIEE
+712 ARKLIEE

-739 AAGSKLT
+739 AAGSKFT

-761 MSQIAEGDSETD
+761 LAQIASSADEATTDGKEGTIG
-773 DSAEIPAETATE
+773 SAAPKGAA
-785 IDNSKENVA
+785 DA
-794 LERASAKPRKDEQT
+794 GEQT

>member
-1 MTDEKDFDFT
+1 MDQKDFDLT

-25 LYYKDGVSPMSDQDF
+25 LYYKEGVSPMSDQDF
-40 DFGLKEMEALEKK
+40 DFGLKEMEALEAK
-53 YPELGGENSLT
+53 YPELRGQGSLT
-64 KRVGN
+64 QRVGS
-69 DLVNDFAKVS
+69 DLTNDFAKVA

-89 VYSKEEMAEFVRAAE
+89 VYSAEEMAEFVRAAE
-104 DGLAELDEKRETRDE
+104 EGIASL
-119 RGGVLDERRETRD
+119 G
-132 ERGGVLDDK
+132 DDK
-141 CVGRES
+141 RGPS
-147 HANSFAHDRDQHL
+147 H
-160 VLEPQRGES
+160 
-169 TKTRVYSEDSGAAR
+169 
-183 EEKGDVPRASNLEPR
+183 
-198 ASNLEPRASKWI
+198 KWI
-210 CEKKIDGV
+210 CERKIDGV

-261 KLKIAPSEI
+261 KLKIDPSEI
-270 PQGSFEVR
+270 PQGTFEVR

-290 LNERFI
+290 LNEQFI
-296 LEGKKT
+296 LEGKKI
-302 FQNCRN
+302 FQNPRN

-319 SECKTRPMRFFA
+319 AECKTRPMRFFA

-337 KNKTHEENLKQLQRL
+337 NNATHEENLQQLKRL
-352 GFNTNAYWKADTVEE
+352 GFHTNDYWTADTVDE
-367 IMKISEE
+367 IMKISEQ
-374 IGASRDSLPFDIDGM
+374 IGASRDSLPFEIDGM

-394 NLEHQRALGSTSK
+394 DLAMQRALGTTSK

-440 PVANLS
+440 PVANLA

-489 TDVKKELRPS
+489 TDVKKDLRPA
-499 GALPVTAPA
+499 GAVPVTAPEK
-508 VCPVCGE
+508 CPVCGE
-515 PLTHIDDEVILRC
+515 PLTHVDGEVILRC
-528 ENLHCKAQVQ
+528 ENMHCAAQVQ

-553 NLGPSLIASLLETGK
+553 NLGPALIASLIATGK

-579 LDDLLSQERMAQKSA
+579 IEDLESQERMAKKSA
-594 QNVFDAIEAS
+594 KNVYDAIQKS
-604 KERSLEHLLHGLGIR
+604 KERSLENLLHGLGIR

-632 FRTLEKIRTATIGEL
+632 FRTLEKIRTSTVEDL
-647 QNVTDVGER
+647 QNVNDVGER
-656 IGQSVY
+656 IGKSVY
-662 NFFHTEIYTNEVDE
+662 DFFHTERYTQEIDE
-676 LIELGCPTEFKG
+676 LVELGCPTEFKG
-688 VVKTLFA
+688 VVKTLFH

-706 NMDRDE
+706 TMEREE
-712 ARKIIEE
+712 ARKLIEE

-746 KANELG
+746 KANEFG

-761 MSQIAEGDSETD
+761 LEQIATADSGDISSDENDGSEK
-773 DSAEIPAETATE
+773 PAASPAN
-785 IDNSKENVA
+785 DKKVA
-794 LERASAKPRKDEQT
+794 GDTPAADANGQL